1 MQESPAFPQWIQ
13 TAFGW
18 LASGVAGGLIV
29 RLYTTW
35 LNRKKP
41 AAEIHVTEA
50 TAAEIVVR
58 ASSSAGDAVMRM
70 MDKLASAQA
79 TIDRVR
85 QERDAWQDE
94 YDKAFTEKDEAV
106 RQNLLLQGDLARL
119 QGEINN
125 YENQLVT
132 MRKTLSAQGKN
143 YDNTQDARPDQ
154 YVMPS
159 KDRLD

>member
-35 LNRKKP
+35 LYRKKP
-41 AAEIHVTEA
+41 AAEIHLTQA
-50 TAAEIVVR
+50 TATEVTVR
-58 ASSSAGDAVMRM
+58 ASSSASDAVMRM
-70 MDKLASAQA
+70 MDHLGQAQL
-79 TIDRVR
+79 TIDRLR

-94 YDKAFTEKDEAV
+94 YDKAFTEKDEVV
-106 RQNLLLQGDLARL
+106 RQNLLLQGDVTRL
-119 QGEINN
+119 EAEIEH
-125 YENQLVT
+125 YENQLTT
-132 MRKTLSAQGKN
+132 MRITLGQQGKN
-143 YDNTQDARPDQ
+143 YDNTQGAKPGQ